1 MMSYEGYQD
10 RILTCRDCGQEFTF
24 TAGEQ
29 EFFASKGLTNAPSRC
44 PECRKAR
51 RNGPS
56 SNQRPRSGNTEQ
68 YEAVC
73 ATCGQKTTV
82 PFIPREDRPV
92 YCSDC
97 FQEQRASR
105 PARDGNSGGGYGG
118 GNSGGGSYGGGSSY
132 GGNSG
137 GSYGGGR
144 GGDRGGR
151 SSGGGGR
158 GGDRRER
165 NNNWDRW

>member
-1 MMSYEGYQD
+1 LTGQFLIIVVSGEAKIKEGELQPMMSYEGYQD

-29 EFFASKGLTNAPSRC
+29 EFFATKGLTNAPSRC

-51 RNGPS
+51 RNGSSNS
-56 SNQRPRSGNTEQ
+56 SNQRSRGGSSEQ
-68 YEAVC
+68 YEAIC
-73 ATCGQKTTV
+73 ANCGQSTTV

-105 PARDGNSGGGYGG
+105 AP
-118 GNSGGGSYGGGSSY
+118 
-132 GGNSG
+132 
-137 GSYGGGR
+137 
-144 GGDRGGR
+144 R
-151 SSGGGGR
+151 SSGGGYSGGGNRGGR
-158 GGDRRER
+158 GSRGGERRER
-165 NNNWDRW
+165 SSNWDRW

>member
-24 TAGEQ
+24 TSGEQ

-56 SNQRPRSGNTEQ
+56 SNQRPRGGTGEQ
-68 YEAVC
+68 YDAIC
-73 ATCGQKTTV
+73 ATCGKPTTV

-105 PARDGNSGGGYGG
+105 PSRGGYSSGGYNSGGSSYNSYNSGGDSGGY
-118 GNSGGGSYGGGSSY
+118 NSGGGSRGGG
-132 GGNSG
+132 NR
-137 GSYGGGR
+137 GS
-144 GGDRGGR
+144 
-151 SSGGGGR
+151 R
-158 GGDRRER
+158 GGDRRDR
-165 NNNWDRW
+165 NSNWDRW

>member
-51 RNGPS
+51 RGGS
-56 SNQRPRSGNTEQ
+56 SSPRQRAEQ

-73 ATCGQKTTV
+73 ASCGKTTTV

-105 PARDGNSGGGYGG
+105 SSRGGYG
-118 GNSGGGSYGGGSSY
+118 SGGY
-132 GGNSG
+132 
-137 GSYGGGR
+137 
-144 GGDRGGR
+144 
-151 SSGGGGR
+151 SSGGGRSGGR
-158 GGDRRER
+158 NGGRDRRDR
-165 NNNWDRW
+165 NGGNWDRW

>member
-44 PECRKAR
+44 PDCRKAR
-51 RNGPS
+51 RNGSPT
-56 SNQRPRSGNTEQ
+56 NQRPRSGSGEQ
-68 YEAVC
+68 YDAIC
-73 ATCGQKTTV
+73 ATCGQPTTV

-92 YCSDC
+92 YCSNC

-105 PARDGNSGGGYGG
+105 PSRSSYSSGSSPRG
-118 GNSGGGSYGGGSSY
+118 GNSGGGGGGGGGGGSR
-132 GGNSG
+132 GGN
-137 GSYGGGR
+137 GGR
-144 GGDRGGR
+144 ERRDRN
-151 SSGGGGR
+151 S
-158 GGDRRER
+158 
-165 NNNWDRW
+165 NWDRW